1 MKMKPF
7 KTGLCVIGVA
17 CAIGLA
23 NTQTARA
30 NTIIVNTSSNN
41 PSPAQCNLHNAIIAA
56 NTDSA
61 VGGCTEGKG
70 ADTIIVPAGDHDIYS
85 SVFSST
91 ITIAGEGANATKL
104 GSNSNMLITE
114 EGDVT
119 FASLLIGGFS
129 NAGKT
134 KLSTCKIY
142 NVGSN
147 NFSIIL
153 NMATGQLTFDQCDS
167 SLSRIEN
174 FGKLNIDGGN
184 WVTTGSYVQ
193 LNNTISGT
201 AIIRNTQLK
210 TVLNTTYNPNSTIT
224 NAGDLR
230 LELTDCVRTNSS
242 FTEAGGCINNTGKL
256 HMLYSRVHGFSA
268 KSGGGIYN
276 SGEAIIEWSAIYEN
290 RAENGGGIEN
300 TGRMTLIGSSVYSN
314 SLNGSVSYGAG
325 IRNVGGVLNVIGSNI
340 NGNVGGGLYNFGGE
354 LLVDTSAIY
363 DNSSQS
369 YGAGIYNNQ
378 RGVALPSKLTVM
390 NSRIYNNRASEF
402 GGGISNDTDMILSN
416 SAIYSNT
423 AKRGAGLSH
432 FSGNAE
438 LVNVTLS
445 GNVLTEEATGSAM
458 RVSSG
463 GLTMTNVTINGS
475 VLAATWPGAGPN
487 GEVRIANSILS
498 GSAPN
503 CSQSGT
509 VVFNSLGNNIISDNS
524 CKTFLIA
531 SNDNHNTDPLLG
543 PLASDGGAPPTH
555 ALLTSSPAKNAANI
569 VLAPPADQRGTPRI
583 WGGVADI
590 GAYEAVDLSGIRRVY
605 IALAAR

>member
-23 NTQTARA
+23 NAQTAHA

-41 PSPAQCNLHNAIIAA
+41 PSPAQCNLRNAIIAA

-61 VGGCTEGKG
+61 VGGCTAGKG
-70 ADTIIVPAGDHDIYS
+70 ADTIIVPAGEHNIHN

-91 ITIAGEGANATKL
+91 ITIAGEGVNVTKL
-104 GSNSNMLITE
+104 GSSINTDITE
-114 EGDVT
+114 DGVAT
-119 FASLLIGGFS
+119 FTSLSMGGFR

-134 KLSTCKIY
+134 KLSVCRI
-142 NVGSN
+142 VGD
-147 NFSIIL
+147 NFFII
-153 NMATGQLTFDQCDS
+153 NMPTGQLAFEQCDAS
-167 SLSRIEN
+167 GGNAIQNYGGLSIY
-174 FGKLNIDGGN
+174 GGN
-184 WVTTGSYVQ
+184 WFSNFNAPDPLLV
-193 LNNTISGT
+193 NTISGT
-201 AIIRNTQLK
+201 AIIRSANLR
-210 TVLNTTYNPNSTIT
+210 LNGIQ

-230 LELTDCVRTNSS
+230 LELTDCTPSYSYIPSR
-242 FTEAGGCINNTGKL
+242 AGGCINNTGKL
-256 HMLYSRVHGFSA
+256 HMLYSRVHGFNA

-314 SLNGSVSYGAG
+314 SLSGSVSYGAG
-325 IRNVGGVLNVIGSNI
+325 IRNVGGMLNVIGSNI

-524 CKTFLIA
+524 CKTFLVA
-531 SNDNHNTDPLLG
+531 SNDQHNTDPLLG
-543 PLASDGGAPPTH
+543 PLASEGGAPPTH

-569 VLAPPADQRGTPRI
+569 VLSPPADQRGTPRI

>member
-7 KTGLCVIGVA
+7 KTGLYVIGVA

-23 NTQTARA
+23 NAQTAQA
-30 NTIIVNTSSNN
+30 NTIIVNTSSDS
-41 PSPAQCNLHNAIIAA
+41 PSAAQCNLRNAIIAA

-61 VGGCTEGKG
+61 VGGCTAGKG
-70 ADTIIVPAGDHDIYS
+70 ADTIIVPAGEHDIYG

-91 ITIAGEGANATKL
+91 ITIAGEGVNVTRL
-104 GSNSNMLITE
+104 RSVDSGDLRISE
-114 EGDVT
+114 EGDVI
-119 FASLLIGGFS
+119 FSSLSIGGFR

-134 KLSTCKIY
+134 KLSVCQISY
-142 NVGSN
+142 GY
-147 NFSIIL
+147 II
-153 NMATGQLTFDQCDS
+153 NMPTGQLAFEQCDAS
-167 SLSRIEN
+167 GDSTIQN
-174 FGKLNIDGGN
+174 HGKLNIYGGN
-184 WVTTGSYVQ
+184 WVSANAVIA
-193 LNNTISGT
+193 LLDNTISGT
-201 AIIRNTQLK
+201 AIIR
-210 TVLNTTYNPNSTIT
+210 STNLQPYIIQ

-230 LELTDCVRTNSS
+230 LELTDCTPTPTDIYSYYKGES
-242 FTEAGGCINNTGKL
+242 GGCIYNTGKL
-256 HMLYSRVHGFSA
+256 HMLYSRVHSFNA
-268 KSGGGIYN
+268 RSGGGIYN

-314 SLNGSVSYGAG
+314 SLSGSVSYGAG

-378 RGVALPSKLTVM
+378 RGVTLPSKLTVM
-390 NSRIYNNRASEF
+390 NSRIYNNTASEF
-402 GGGISNDTDMILSN
+402 GGGISNDTDMMLSN

-445 GNVLTEEATGSAM
+445 GNMLTEEATGSAM

-498 GSAPN
+498 GSTPN

-524 CKTFLIA
+524 CKTFLVA
-531 SNDNHNTDPLLG
+531 SNDKHNTDPLLG
-543 PLASDGGAPPTH
+543 PLASEGGAPPTH
-555 ALLTSSPAKNAANI
+555 ALLVNSPAKNAANI

-583 WGGVADI
+583 WGGIADI

>member
-210 TVLNTTYNPNSTIT
+210 TVLNTTYN
-224 NAGDLR
+224 L
-230 LELTDCVRTNSS
+230 
-242 FTEAGGCINNTGKL
+242 
-256 HMLYSRVHGFSA
+256 
-268 KSGGGIYN
+268 
-276 SGEAIIEWSAIYEN
+276 
-290 RAENGGGIEN
+290 
-300 TGRMTLIGSSVYSN
+300 
-314 SLNGSVSYGAG
+314 
-325 IRNVGGVLNVIGSNI
+325 
-340 NGNVGGGLYNFGGE
+340 
-354 LLVDTSAIY
+354 
-363 DNSSQS
+363 
-369 YGAGIYNNQ
+369 
-378 RGVALPSKLTVM
+378 
-390 NSRIYNNRASEF
+390 
-402 GGGISNDTDMILSN
+402 
-416 SAIYSNT
+416 
-423 AKRGAGLSH
+423 
-432 FSGNAE
+432 
-438 LVNVTLS
+438 
-445 GNVLTEEATGSAM
+445 
-458 RVSSG
+458 
-463 GLTMTNVTINGS
+463 
-475 VLAATWPGAGPN
+475 
-487 GEVRIANSILS
+487 
-498 GSAPN
+498 
-503 CSQSGT
+503 
-509 VVFNSLGNNIISDNS
+509 
-524 CKTFLIA
+524 
-531 SNDNHNTDPLLG
+531 
-543 PLASDGGAPPTH
+543 
-555 ALLTSSPAKNAANI
+555 
-569 VLAPPADQRGTPRI
+569 
-583 WGGVADI
+583 
-590 GAYEAVDLSGIRRVY
+590 
-605 IALAAR
+605 